1 MSALLDR
8 LGAPHRR
15 YGVVHVAGSKGK
27 GSTSAIAALALA
39 SAGHRTGL
47 ATSPHLHSWR
57 ERIVVDGEPVSEGV
71 FADLAER
78 TEAAAVATE
87 VASREL
93 GGVTT
98 FELVTAMGFLA
109 FAESGCDIA
118 VVEVGLGGEWD
129 ATNVVDPV
137 VSAISR
143 IDLEHTAILGPTAES
158 IAAAKAGIV
167 KPGRPVVVGAQ
178 PPGVLAVFEHRA
190 NDTRSP
196 LHAAGRDWATVGG
209 WRRFD
214 LTGPWGAW
222 CDLTSALPGDH
233 QLENVGLAAGAL
245 WCAGTA
251 GFETGE
257 AAFRWAVAGVR
268 SPGRFERIVPAAG
281 PPVVLDG
288 AHTPAAAAAFAAALR
303 DAFPDRLATAV
314 VGLSAD
320 KDAVAVVA
328 ALAPAVRGVVATR
341 ADSPRAAD
349 PAALGEAARGT
360 GLPAIVVPTVSEALA
375 RARDVAGPVGL
386 IAVTGSLFVVAEAR
400 EALGLAVPDP
410 AWGPSLA
417 EGTGGGMR

>member
-1 MSALLDR
+1 MRDEPSERDNARYRRALGRLWRRSAWERGLVADPFGGPGAGKRGLLRMSALLDR

-27 GSTSAIAALALA
+27 GSTAAIAALALA

-87 VASREL
+87 VVSREL

-143 IDLEHTAILGPTAES
+143 IDLEHTAILGPTEES

-196 LHAAGRDWATVGG
+196 LTRRAEIGRRW
-209 WRRFD
+209 
-214 LTGPWGAW
+214 
-222 CDLTSALPGDH
+222 
-233 QLENVGLAAGAL
+233 AAGA
-245 WCAGTA
+245 
-251 GFETGE
+251 
-257 AAFRWAVAGVR
+257 
-268 SPGRFERIVPAAG
+268 
-281 PPVVLDG
+281 
-288 AHTPAAAAAFAAALR
+288 
-303 DAFPDRLATAV
+303 
-314 VGLSAD
+314 
-320 KDAVAVVA
+320 
-328 ALAPAVRGVVATR
+328 
-341 ADSPRAAD
+341 
-349 PAALGEAARGT
+349 
-360 GLPAIVVPTVSEALA
+360 
-375 RARDVAGPVGL
+375 
-386 IAVTGSLFVVAEAR
+386 GS
-400 EALGLAVPDP
+400 
-410 AWGPSLA
+410 
-417 EGTGGGMR
+417 T